1 MTAGNW
7 RGRTVLVTGAAG
19 FIGSHLVEA
28 LVSRGATTRAL
39 VRYTST
45 GSRGWLDHSPSAG
58 AVEFIASDICDARA
72 LATATAGVDTVFHLA
87 ALIGIPYS
95 YDAPDSYVRT
105 NIEGTANV
113 LRSALTAGVR
123 RVVHTSTSE
132 VYGTAKTVPIRED
145 HPLQTQSPYSAT
157 KAGADLLAWS
167 YHRSFGLGVVTV
179 RPFNTYGPRQS
190 ARAVIPTII
199 SQALAGSEIRLG
211 HLSPTRDFTF
221 VADTVDGFLQA
232 ADADGAV
239 GAVVNLGSGQEISI
253 GDLAT
258 RITKLTGSSAKVV
271 VEPRRERP
279 GASEVERL
287 CADAGFAHSLG
298 WMPRHDLDQG
308 LRITIDWIKSN
319 LAAFRTDEYTV

>member
-7 RGRTVLVTGAAG
+7 RGRTVLVTGAGG

-45 GSRGWLDHSPSAG
+45 GSRGWLDRSPSA
-58 AVEFIASDICDARA
+58 ANVEFIASDICDERA
-72 LATATAGVDTVFHLA
+72 LAKATAGVDTLFHLA

-113 LRSALTAGVR
+113 LRCALNAGVR

-132 VYGTAKTVPIRED
+132 VYGTAQTVPIRED

-167 YHRSFGLGVVTV
+167 YHRSFGLGVTTV

-221 VADTVDGFLQA
+221 VADTVDGFLQI
-232 ADADGAV
+232 ADADAAV
-239 GAVVNLGSGQEISI
+239 GRVVNLGSGQEISI
-253 GDLAT
+253 GDLVT
-258 RITKLTGSSAKVV
+258 RITALTGSSAKAV
-271 VEPRRERP
+271 VEARRERP
-279 GASEVERL
+279 GGSEVERL
-287 CADAGFAHSLG
+287 CADAGLARSLG
-298 WMPRHDLDQG
+298 WTPCHGLDAG
-308 LRITIDWIKSN
+308 LRLTIEWIKSN